1 MARTTTTKKTAPI
14 AEIAVMETGAQTH
27 VATLREIPVADIATN
42 GTNPRT
48 LFDLNGDAG
57 LTELAASIKEQG
69 LLQPIIVRPNV
80 GDGAVDILGPQPA
93 GGTGDIITRTVAGKE
108 IAAYRP
114 PFLLVAGERR
124 LRAVR
129 DVLKRDT
136 ITAIVRAD
144 LAAETA
150 LEATVLENLQRRDL
164 HPMEEARGLG
174 QLRARH
180 GYTPEQIARKIGR
193 SKEWVKDQLKLCDLP
208 ARAQDLYLRSI
219 SGRLTLHKMLGLHE
233 YTHGGRDNKGF
244 PALISTLIEDM
255 EKGINEGAHLGTLAI
270 NHGGLIRRL
279 THWGH
284 DAGGRWGGHYF
295 DTKDVCRRCPFG
307 AYRSGFYDG
316 EGYCLLPDHHAELQA
331 RGKARYEAAEAERE
345 RKLREDPAY
354 AKAEMDRQIAALGR
368 DKTAAQ
374 KGAETRKRHQQQKA
388 DYFGHVRAIE
398 RAINQI
404 ANLDG
409 IDIAVLC
416 AYTLTIKNVDREAV

>member
-144 LAAETA
+144 LAA
-150 LEATVLENLQRRDL
+150 
-164 HPMEEARGLG
+164 
-174 QLRARH
+174 
-180 GYTPEQIARKIGR
+180 
-193 SKEWVKDQLKLCDLP
+193 
-208 ARAQDLYLRSI
+208 
-219 SGRLTLHKMLGLHE
+219 
-233 YTHGGRDNKGF
+233 
-244 PALISTLIEDM
+244 
-255 EKGINEGAHLGTLAI
+255 
-270 NHGGLIRRL
+270 
-279 THWGH
+279 
-284 DAGGRWGGHYF
+284 
-295 DTKDVCRRCPFG
+295 
-307 AYRSGFYDG
+307 
-316 EGYCLLPDHHAELQA
+316 
-331 RGKARYEAAEAERE
+331 
-345 RKLREDPAY
+345 
-354 AKAEMDRQIAALGR
+354 
-368 DKTAAQ
+368 
-374 KGAETRKRHQQQKA
+374 
-388 DYFGHVRAIE
+388 
-398 RAINQI
+398 
-404 ANLDG
+404 
-409 IDIAVLC
+409 
-416 AYTLTIKNVDREAV
+416 